1 MSSNSIDRRSVLK
14 LGTAMLATPV
24 LGVAASAEAA
34 AANVADPHV
43 AGGGAQAAAAP
54 GKQLF
59 SAKFVPDGA
68 VCRLALVADH
78 HYWPEHKE
86 NWGGG
91 AQITSLSDRRMP
103 DLAATLNAL
112 KPDLSIH
119 AGDVISAAGSFHP
132 TPEAYTKQLDFQAR
146 FMKSLRHP
154 CIATIGNHETLEAH
168 YASHDQLAAWSQRFG
183 KAFQEHDV
191 KGWRFLTLN
200 PMVPNAGQ
208 RHGAGDSFGNV
219 YGLDDEQLQ
228 WLKARLADAAGKK
241 LHVVVVVHVPPSDWI
256 NNAAFE
262 EVLTGAGPGT
272 VKAVLSGHWHVNKS
286 FFIGGIPVLVRASN
300 VETPFGYH
308 IVHCYAD
315 GRLIVVQHSQHFP
328 YEEFLSAGFAQGKQG
343 TEADRYVTLG
353 GASQLPLTGLKVI
366 GADARARIVDGHL
379 RVMSRAARATVLI
392 DTAAMGDARLTL
404 TAVKARGERMGGLAR
419 AGADGTGG
427 VEAVV
432 TARYG
437 DDGKVFLA
445 SGAGKERQILARD
458 WFNIG
463 DDIAYRLTLECRKGK
478 VTAAWQNM
486 LTLEASIPAAA
497 TGGHYGFFIER
508 GGMFVTDATLE
519 ALT

>member
-1 MSSNSIDRRSVLK
+1 MGSRLLSSTNNIDRRTVLK
-14 LGTAMLATPV
+14 LGTAMLAAPV
-24 LGVAASAEAA
+24 LNEAA
-34 AANVADPHV
+34 NADAAPV
-43 AGGGAQAAAAP
+43 AQAVAVA

-59 SAKFVPDGA
+59 SAKLVPDGA

-91 AQITSLSDRRMP
+91 AQLTSLSDRRMP

-132 TPEAYTKQLDFQAR
+132 TADAYTKQLDFEAR
-146 FMKSLRHP
+146 FMKSLTHP

-183 KAFQEHDV
+183 APFREHDV

-200 PMVPNAGQ
+200 PMVPNAGH
-208 RHGAGDSFGNV
+208 RHGAGDGFGNV

-228 WLKARLADAAGKK
+228 WLRARLTDAAGKK
-241 LHVVVVVHVPPSDWI
+241 LHAVVVVHVPPSDWI

-262 EVLTGAGPGT
+262 EVLTGAGAGC
-272 VKAVLSGHWHVNKS
+272 VKAVLCGHWHRNNS
-286 FFIGGIPVLVRASN
+286 FFIGGIPVLVRTSN

-308 IVHCYAD
+308 MVHCYAD

-343 TEADRYVTLG
+343 AEADRYVTIG
-353 GASQLPLTGLKVI
+353 GGSQLPLTGLKVI

-379 RVMSRAARATVLI
+379 RLVSRTARATVLI
-392 DTAAMGDARLTL
+392 DTAAMGDARLSL
-404 TAVKARGERMGGLAR
+404 TAVKARGERMGGIAR
-419 AGADGTGG
+419 AAADGTGG
-427 VEAVV
+427 IEAVV
-432 TARYG
+432 TARYS

-445 SGAGKERQILARD
+445 TGSGAARQVLARD

-486 LTLEASIPAAA
+486 LTLEATMPATGAA
-497 TGGHYGFFIER
+497 GGHYGFFVER
-508 GGMFVTDATLE
+508 GGMFVTDVTLE

>member
-1 MSSNSIDRRSVLK
+1 
-14 LGTAMLATPV
+14 MLAAPV
-24 LGVAASAEAA
+24 LNE
-34 AANVADPHV
+34 AANVDAAPV
-43 AGGGAQAAAAP
+43 AQAVAVA

-59 SAKFVPDGA
+59 SAKLVPDGA

-91 AQITSLSDRRMP
+91 AQLTSLSDRRMP

-132 TPEAYTKQLDFQAR
+132 TADVYTKQLDFQAR
-146 FMKSLRHP
+146 FMKSLTHP

-183 KAFQEHDV
+183 APFREHDV

-200 PMVPNAGQ
+200 PMVPNAGH
-208 RHGAGDSFGNV
+208 RHGAGDGFGNV

-228 WLKARLADAAGKK
+228 WLRARLTDAAAKK
-241 LHVVVVVHVPPSDWI
+241 LHAVVVVHVPPSDWI

-262 EVLTGAGPGT
+262 EVLTGAGAGT
-272 VKAVLSGHWHVNKS
+272 VKAVLCGHWHRNNS
-286 FFIGGIPVLVRASN
+286 FFIGGIPVLVRTSN
-300 VETPFGYH
+300 VEAPFGYH
-308 IVHCYAD
+308 MVHCYAD

-343 TEADRYVTLG
+343 AEADRYVTIG
-353 GASQLPLTGLKVI
+353 GASQLPLTGLKVL

-379 RVMSRAARATVLI
+379 RLVSRTARATVLI
-392 DTAAMGDARLTL
+392 DTAAMGDARLSL
-404 TAVKARGERMGGLAR
+404 TAVKARGERMGGIAR
-419 AGADGTGG
+419 AAADGTGG
-427 VEAVV
+427 IEAVV
-432 TARYG
+432 TARYS

-445 SGAGKERQILARD
+445 AGSGAARQVLARD

-486 LTLEASIPAAA
+486 LTLEATMPATGAS
-497 TGGHYGFFIER
+497 GGHYGFFVER
-508 GGMFVTDATLE
+508 GGMFVTDVTLE

>member
-1 MSSNSIDRRSVLK
+1 LASSNRIGRRSVLK
-14 LGTAMLATPV
+14 LGTAVLATPV
-24 LGVAASAEAA
+24 LGAAASAGVAA
-34 AANVADPHV
+34 AAGSEAP
-43 AGGGAQAAAAP
+43 AAQPAATGTRVFAA
-54 GKQLF
+54 KL
-59 SAKFVPDGA
+59 VPDGA

-132 TPEAYTKQLDFQAR
+132 TADAYTKQLEFQAR
-146 FMKSLRHP
+146 FMKSLTHP

-168 YASHDQLAAWSQRFG
+168 YASHAQLAAWSKHFG
-183 KAFQEHDV
+183 APFREHDV

-208 RHGAGDSFGNV
+208 RHGAGDGFGNV

-228 WLKARLADAAGKK
+228 WLRGRLTDAAGKK
-241 LHVVVVVHVPPSDWI
+241 LHVVVVVHVPPSDWF

-262 EVLTGAGPGT
+262 EVLTGAGAGT
-272 VKAVLSGHWHVNKS
+272 VKAVLCGHWHRNNS
-286 FFIGGIPVLVRASN
+286 FFIGGIPVLVRTSN

-308 IVHCYAD
+308 MVHCYAD

-343 TEADRYVTLG
+343 AEADRYVTIG
-353 GASQLPLTGLKVI
+353 GGSQLPLTGLRVI

-379 RVMSRAARATVLI
+379 RLLSRTGRATLLI
-392 DTAAMGDARLTL
+392 DTAALGDARLSL
-404 TAVKARGERMGGLAR
+404 TAVKARGERMGGIAR
-419 AGADGTGG
+419 AAADGTGG
-427 VEAVV
+427 IEAVV
-432 TARYG
+432 TSRYS
-437 DDGKVFLA
+437 DDGKVYLA
-445 SGAGKERQILARD
+445 AGSGAARQVLARD

-478 VTAAWQNM
+478 ITATWANM
-486 LTLEASIPAAA
+486 LTLEASVSTAAA
-497 TGGHYGFFIER
+497 GGHYGCFVER
-508 GGMFVTDATLE
+508 GGMFVTDVTLD
-519 ALT
+519 ALTV

>member
-1 MSSNSIDRRSVLK
+1 V
-14 LGTAMLATPV
+14 LATPV
-24 LGVAASAEAA
+24 VGAVTGETATAAAEAGA
-34 AANVADPHV
+34 AQ
-43 AGGGAQAAAAP
+43 AGTGQAAA
-54 GKQLF
+54 GTRLF
-59 SAKFVPDGA
+59 SAKLVPDGA

-91 AQITSLSDRRMP
+91 AQLTSLSDRRMP

-132 TPEAYTKQLDFQAR
+132 TADAYTKQLDFEAR
-146 FMKSLRHP
+146 FMKSLTHP

-183 KAFQEHDV
+183 APFREHDV

-200 PMVPNAGQ
+200 PMMPNAAH
-208 RHGAGDSFGNV
+208 RHGTGDGFGNV

-228 WLKARLADAAGKK
+228 WLRARLTDAVSRK

-256 NNAAFE
+256 NGAAFE
-262 EVLTGAGPGT
+262 DILTGAGAGT
-272 VKAVLSGHWHVNKS
+272 VKAVLCGHWHRNNS
-286 FFIGGIPVLVRASN
+286 FFIGGIPVLVRTSN

-308 IVHCYAD
+308 MVHGYAD

-343 TEADRYVTLG
+343 AEADRYVTIG
-353 GASQLPLTGLKVI
+353 GASQLPLTGLRVI

-379 RVMSRAARATVLI
+379 RLVSRTGRATVLI
-392 DTAAMGDARLTL
+392 DTAALGDARLSL
-404 TAVKARGERMGGLAR
+404 TAVKARGERMGGIAR
-419 AGADGTGG
+419 ASADGTGG
-427 VEAVV
+427 IEAVV
-432 TARYG
+432 TARYS

-445 SGAGKERQILARD
+445 TGTGAARQVLARD

-478 VTAAWQNM
+478 IIAAWSNM
-486 LTLEASIPAAA
+486 LTLETTVSTTGA
-497 TGGHYGFFIER
+497 GGHYGFFVER
-508 GGMFVTDATLE
+508 GGMFVTDVTLD
-519 ALT
+519 ALTT

>member
-1 MSSNSIDRRSVLK
+1 
-14 LGTAMLATPV
+14 MLAAPV
-24 LGVAASAEAA
+24 VTET
-34 AANVADPHV
+34 ANADSVP
-43 AGGGAQAAAAP
+43 AAQAAA
-54 GKQLF
+54 GSQLF
-59 SAKFVPDGA
+59 SAKLVPDGA

-112 KPDLSIH
+112 KPDLSVH

-132 TPEAYTKQLDFQAR
+132 TAEAYTKQLDFQAR
-146 FMKSLRHP
+146 FMKSLTHP

-183 KAFQEHDV
+183 KPFREHDV

-200 PMVPNAGQ
+200 PMVPNAGHS
-208 RHGAGDSFGNV
+208 HGAGDGFGNV

-228 WLKARLADAAGKK
+228 WLRARLTDAAAKK
-241 LHVVVVVHVPPSDWI
+241 LHAVVVVHVPPSDWI

-262 EVLTGAGPGT
+262 EVLTTAGAGV
-272 VKAVLSGHWHVNKS
+272 VKAVLCGHWHRNNS
-286 FFIGGIPVLVRASN
+286 FFIGGIPVLVRTSN

-308 IVHCYAD
+308 MVHCYAD

-343 TEADRYVTLG
+343 AEADRYVTIG

-379 RVMSRAARATVLI
+379 RLASRTGRATVLI

-404 TAVKARGERMGGLAR
+404 TAVKARGERMGGIAR
-419 AGADGTGG
+419 AAADGTGG

-432 TARYG
+432 TARYS

-445 SGAGKERQILARD
+445 TGSGNARQVLARD

-486 LTLEASIPAAA
+486 LTLETTTA
-497 TGGHYGFFIER
+497 TTGAGGHYGFFVER
-508 GGMFVTDATLE
+508 GGMFVTEVTLE
-519 ALT
+519 GLTS